1 MGFFS
6 SDNYSAEQ
14 VKKMVRPTLN
24 IAENIVT
31 QFENIEIAI
40 SKIKFEMVLLQSEYA
55 AINQLEEILSGIY
68 LYYGV
73 STQQAGEM
81 VALLDNKKISWP
93 SMEAVNKSFTL
104 YATEFVNYEKYICS
118 VLLELGYSHNEAV
131 DYHKRA
137 WENAV
142 RKKPD
147 EMAKLQVL
155 RKNTMHWDWI
165 NSKSWVLSDAWL
177 LNWIIGDK

>member
-31 QFENIEIAI
+31 QFESIEIVI
-40 SKIKFEMVLLQSEYA
+40 STIKFEMALVESEYA
-55 AINQLEEILSGIY
+55 AINELEEVLSGIY

-93 SMEAVNKSFTL
+93 AMEAVNKSFTL

-131 DYHKRA
+131 DYHKQA

-142 RKKPD
+142 RKNPD
-147 EMAKLQVL
+147 DMAKLQVL
-155 RKNTMHWDWI
+155 RKNSMHWDWI
-165 NSKSWVLSDAWL
+165 NSESWILSDV
-177 LNWIIGDK
+177 